1 MTENSMKKTRLV
13 QVLSCALLAAALAL
27 AALTAATLR
36 AQQTDRAKE
45 IGGKLLCGI
54 GTPLC
59 DCKQILTQC
68 NHVGCRNSAGMLK
81 TLDQGVA
88 RGDSEANILQGFIAE
103 FGTAVL
109 SEPPKSGLNLIAW
122 YLPGTVLFGGLLL
135 VMFVISRWLRRGAS
149 ALPAA
154 AGEPKGVP
162 KGISPELLA
171 RARAQASRET
181 QD

>member
-1 MTENSMKKTRLV
+1 MTNLRKQFSWT
-13 QVLSCALLAAALAL
+13 LLCLG
-27 AALTAATLR
+27 LTLGMVAATLR

-45 IGGKLLCGI
+45 IGGKLLCGV

-81 TLDQGVA
+81 TLDAGIA
-88 RGDSEANILQGFIAE
+88 KGDSETTIVQGFVAE

-109 SEPPKSGLNLIAW
+109 SEPPHSGLNLLAW
-122 YLPGTVLFGGLLL
+122 YLPSGLLL
-135 VMFVISRWLRRGAS
+135 AGALLAGFVISRWRKRPAMAGTAPIEAS
-149 ALPAA
+149 
-154 AGEPKGVP
+154 GF
-162 KGISPELLA
+162 SPELLQ
-171 RARAQASRET
+171 RAREQASRDT

>member
-1 MTENSMKKTRLV
+1 MTNLRKQFSWT
-13 QVLSCALLAAALAL
+13 LLCLAL
-27 AALTAATLR
+27 TLGMVAATLR

-45 IGGKLLCGI
+45 IGGKLLCGV

-81 TLDQGVA
+81 TLDAGVA
-88 RGDSEANILQGFIAE
+88 KGDSETTIVQGFVAE

-109 SEPPKSGLNLIAW
+109 SEPPHSGLNLLAW
-122 YLPGTVLFGGLLL
+122 YLPSGLLVAGAL
-135 VMFVISRWLRRGAS
+135 LAGFVISRWRKRPALAS
-149 ALPAA
+149 AAPI
-154 AGEPKGVP
+154 GVS
-162 KGISPELLA
+162 GFSPELLQ
-171 RARAQASRET
+171 RAREQASRDT

>member
-1 MTENSMKKTRLV
+1 MINLRKQFSWT
-13 QVLSCALLAAALAL
+13 VLC
-27 AALTAATLR
+27 LTLTLGMVAATLR

-45 IGGKLLCGI
+45 IGGKLLCGV

-81 TLDQGVA
+81 TLDAGVA
-88 RGDSEANILQGFIAE
+88 KGDSEATIVQGFVAE

-109 SEPPKSGLNLIAW
+109 SEPPHSGLNLLAW
-122 YLPGTVLFGGLLL
+122 YLPSGLLL
-135 VMFVISRWLRRGAS
+135 GGALLAGFVISRWRKRPAMAGAAPMEGS
-149 ALPAA
+149 
-154 AGEPKGVP
+154 GF
-162 KGISPELLA
+162 SPELLQ
-171 RARAQASRET
+171 RAREQASRDT

>member
-1 MTENSMKKTRLV
+1 MINAGRRFPWTILC
-13 QVLSCALLAAALAL
+13 VL
-27 AALTAATLR
+27 LTLGMVAATLR
-36 AQQTDRAKE
+36 AQQTDKAKE
-45 IGGKLLCGI
+45 IGGKLLCGV

-81 TLDQGVA
+81 TLDEGVA
-88 RGDSEANILQGFIAE
+88 KGDSETTIIQGFVAA

-109 SEPPKSGLNLIAW
+109 SEPPKSGLNLVAW
-122 YLPGTVLFGGLLL
+122 YLPATTLLAGLFL
-135 VMFVISRWLRRGAS
+135 VVFVISRWRKR
-149 ALPAA
+149 PATTTGPP
-154 AGEPKGVP
+154 AGTA
-162 KGISPELLA
+162 GISPEMLA

>member
-1 MTENSMKKTRLV
+1 MTKTRQL
-13 QVLSCALLAAALAL
+13 QVLSWGLLAAALTL
-27 AALTAATLR
+27 AAIAATTLR

-88 RGDSEANILQGFIAE
+88 RGDSEANILQGFIAA

-109 SEPPKSGLNLIAW
+109 SEPPKSGLNLVAW
-122 YLPGTVLFGGLLL
+122 YLPGTALFAGLLL
-135 VMFVISRWLRRGAS
+135 VIFVISRWLRRGAA
-149 ALPAA
+149 ALPVA
-154 AGEPKGVP
+154 AGAPSGV
-162 KGISPELLA
+162 SPELLA
-171 RARAQASRET
+171 RARAQASQET

>member
-1 MTENSMKKTRLV
+1 MTKVRQRQMWAVLV
-13 QVLSCALLAAALAL
+13 AFEAVLALGLLAIN
-27 AALTAATLR
+27 LR

-45 IGGKLLCGI
+45 IGGKLLCGV
-54 GTPLC
+54 GTPMC

-81 TLDQGVA
+81 TLDAGVA
-88 RGDSEANILQGFIAE
+88 NGDTDATIIQRFIAE

-109 SEPPKSGLNLIAW
+109 SEPPKSGLNLVAW
-122 YLPGTVLFGGLLL
+122 YLPGTTLFLGMLL
-135 VMFVISRWLRRGAS
+135 VIFVISRWRKRPVAAIAG
-149 ALPAA
+149 PAA
-154 AGEPKGVP
+154 GS
-162 KGISPELLA
+162 GISPELLA